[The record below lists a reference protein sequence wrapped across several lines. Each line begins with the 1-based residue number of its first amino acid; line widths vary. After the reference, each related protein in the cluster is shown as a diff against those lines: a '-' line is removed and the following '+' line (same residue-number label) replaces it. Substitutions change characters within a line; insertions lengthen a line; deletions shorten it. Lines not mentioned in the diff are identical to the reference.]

1 MSKKT
6 AELDLKSKD
15 KRARNPNPIKLVKNS
30 KTFKKSKQEDI
41 DITMK
46 TDPFTLAIVVI
57 IIISIVAVG
66 IIALVVLNNLKSIP
80 SGENGLIVSKSVI
93 TANES
98 VIELSD
104 GKTLYILNNTPL
116 YLSLQEN
123 QTYSFDCLF
132 NYYTKTTYIESAQIT
147 K

>member
-1 MSKKT
+1 
-6 AELDLKSKD
+6 
-15 KRARNPNPIKLVKNS
+15 
-30 KTFKKSKQEDI
+30 
-41 DITMK
+41 MK
-46 TDPFTLAIVVI
+46 TEPFTLAIVVI
-57 IIISIVAVG
+57 IIISIVVVG

-93 TANES
+93 NANES

-104 GKTLYILNNTPL
+104 GTTLYILNNTPL

>member
-1 MSKKT
+1 
-6 AELDLKSKD
+6 
-15 KRARNPNPIKLVKNS
+15 
-30 KTFKKSKQEDI
+30 
-41 DITMK
+41 MK
-46 TDPFTLAIVVI
+46 TDPFKLTVVVVI
-57 IIISIVAVG
+57 IILIVAVG
-66 IIALVVLNNLKSIP
+66 IIALVVLHNLKSIP

-93 TANES
+93 NANED

-123 QTYSFDCLF
+123 QTYSFECLF
-132 NYYTKTTYIESAQIT
+132 NYYTKTEYIESAQIT

>member
-1 MSKKT
+1 MTPITHTYTSKEKYLFTDEDVTEPKT
-6 AELDLKSKD
+6 ARYLNK
-15 KRARNPNPIKLVKNS
+15 A
-30 KTFKKSKQEDI
+30 KQENTDL
-41 DITMK
+41 TMK
-46 TDPFTLAIVVI
+46 TDQFTLMIVVT
-57 IIISIVAVG
+57 IIISIVVVGFIAV
-66 IIALVVLNNLKSIP
+66 IFLNNLKNIP

-93 TANES
+93 SANED

-123 QTYSFDCLF
+123 QTYSFDTFF
-132 NYYTKTTYIESAQIT
+132 NYYTKTEYMESAQIT

>member
-1 MSKKT
+1 
-6 AELDLKSKD
+6 
-15 KRARNPNPIKLVKNS
+15 
-30 KTFKKSKQEDI
+30 
-41 DITMK
+41 MK
-46 TDPFTLAIVVI
+46 TNPFVLTIIVVI
-57 IIISIVAVG
+57 IISIVTMG
-66 IIALVVLNNLKSIP
+66 IVALIVFDNLKNIP

-93 TANES
+93 NANEDM
-98 VIELSD
+98 VELSG

>member
-1 MSKKT
+1 
-6 AELDLKSKD
+6 
-15 KRARNPNPIKLVKNS
+15 
-30 KTFKKSKQEDI
+30 
-41 DITMK
+41 MK
-46 TDPFTLAIVVI
+46 TDPFTLTIVVVI
-57 IIISIVAVG
+57 IISIAAIG
-66 IIALVVLNNLKSIP
+66 ITAIIVVSNLKNIP
-80 SGENGLIVSKSVI
+80 SGESGLIVSKSVI
-93 TANES
+93 NANKSE
-98 VIELSD
+98 IELSG

>member
-1 MSKKT
+1 
-6 AELDLKSKD
+6 
-15 KRARNPNPIKLVKNS
+15 
-30 KTFKKSKQEDI
+30 
-41 DITMK
+41 MK
-46 TDPFTLAIVVI
+46 TDPFKLTIVVVI
-57 IIISIVAVG
+57 IISIAVVG

-80 SGENGLIVSKSVI
+80 SGENGLIISKSVI
-93 TANES
+93 NANDS

-104 GKTLYILNNTPL
+104 GKTLHISNNTPL
-116 YLSLQEN
+116 YLSLQVN